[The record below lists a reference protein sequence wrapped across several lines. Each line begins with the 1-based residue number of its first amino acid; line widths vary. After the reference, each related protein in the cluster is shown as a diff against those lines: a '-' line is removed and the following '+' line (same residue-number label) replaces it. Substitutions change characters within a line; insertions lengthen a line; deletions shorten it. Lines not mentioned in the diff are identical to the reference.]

1 MKKSAGRLRGI
12 QKRRCFRMEDYYGFK
27 ENGIRCLS
35 CFIRKKGED
44 ITVLEISDI
53 SILTDYFLIA
63 TGNSSSQIQ
72 AMIDNVEEKMQEAG
86 YKMKRL
92 EGNRNSTW
100 ILMDFGDVVIH
111 LFDKEDR
118 LFYDLERIWSDGK
131 RIEPQE
137 LM

>member
-1 MKKSAGRLRGI
+1 MDSKKMASVA
-12 QKRRCFRMEDYYGFK
+12 YHA
-27 ENGIRCLS
+27 LS
-35 CFIRKKGED
+35 EKKGED

-100 ILMDFGDVVIH
+100 IIMDFGDVVIH

>member
-1 MKKSAGRLRGI
+1 MDSKKMASVA
-12 QKRRCFRMEDYYGFK
+12 YHA
-27 ENGIRCLS
+27 LS
-35 CFIRKKGED
+35 EKKGED